1 MIPNFSFE
9 YKSKFEIFGFYFGT
23 KTNDKVHNRIVKSCD
38 NFLDISSMDDKKVV
52 ELSKNLDIDI
62 AIDLMAHSGT
72 INSCLLYTSP
82 SPRDRTR
89 SRMPS
94 SA

>member
-1 MIPNFSFE
+1 MKLCTVLKERIDGGIGGASTSYLGKLPSLASVYNWG
-9 YKSKFEIFGFYFGT
+9 YKGYYQGGEE
-23 KTNDKVHNRIVKSCD
+23 DPVA
-38 NFLDISSMDDKKVV
+38 
-52 ELSKNLDIDI
+52 ELSQDAENQLIDQ
-62 AIDLMAHSGT
+62 AIDLMY
-72 INSCLLYTSP
+72 SCLLYTSP